1 MSEIRFYL
9 TCIFLCAILTT
20 GKGIAA
26 PDSTR
31 AFSLFARGE
40 FFKASVEFERIVFY
54 ETDNNKIAWYRYVK
68 ALCYK
73 EMNET
78 DKALNEL
85 ETINLFTSPDS
96 LFINVK
102 YEQALCNYL
111 IGNIPQALWNFDE
124 IHMRFPDT
132 LQTINVLPLQIL
144 CLNADRQWTNALAC
158 WNYLLDHSAISEPDR
173 SSIHKEIDLM
183 YSRKDLPRYR
193 KPERAENWSRFIPG
207 SGQMYCGA
215 VGEGSVNLLIHLSL
229 LGFAGWEFY
238 SHCWITGYFVGLG
251 LFNKFYHGGMHRA
264 YLLAMQKNSVQ
275 IRLFNEKNSGLLIKT
290 FSANKTKTHPG
301 LKP

>member
-1 MSEIRFYL
+1 MSRIPFFL
-9 TCIFLCAILTT
+9 TCIFLCAIATT

-31 AFSLFARGE
+31 AFGLFAKGE
-40 FFKASVEFERIVFY
+40 FFRASVEFERIAYY
-54 ETDNNKIAWYRYVK
+54 ESDNNKITWYRYYK

-73 EMNET
+73 EMNQT
-78 DKALNEL
+78 DKSLNEL
-85 ETINLFTSPDS
+85 ETLNLFASPDS
-96 LFINVK
+96 LFLKVK

-111 IGNIPQALWNFDE
+111 SGNIPQALWNFDE

-144 CLNADRQWTNALAC
+144 CLNADRQWNNALTF
-158 WNYLLDHSAISEPDR
+158 WYYLLDHATITESDRSAIK
-173 SSIHKEIDLM
+173 KEIALM
-183 YSRKDLPRYR
+183 YSRKELPRYR

-207 SGQMYCGA
+207 SGQIYCGA

-264 YLLAMQKNSVQ
+264 YLLAMQKNAEQ
-275 IRLFNEKNSGLLIKT
+275 IRLFNEKNSALMIRSLGNNT
-290 FSANKTKTHPG
+290 SEHFHSHNP
-301 LKP
+301 